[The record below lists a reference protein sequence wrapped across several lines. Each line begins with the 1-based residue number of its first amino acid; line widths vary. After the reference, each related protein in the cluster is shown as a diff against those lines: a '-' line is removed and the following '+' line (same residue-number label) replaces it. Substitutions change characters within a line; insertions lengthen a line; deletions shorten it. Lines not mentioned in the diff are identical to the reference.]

1 MHIKYLNEREAI
13 NIKRTLQVLMTGWT
27 GLATLEKQ
35 GGNHELPM
43 PKRGKN
49 IGIRKKK
56 TGIQGNNYNNRH
68 QY

>member
-1 MHIKYLNEREAI
+1 
-13 NIKRTLQVLMTGWT
+13 MTGLT

-43 PKRGKN
+43 PKRGEN
-49 IGIRKKK
+49 IGIRKK

-68 QY
+68 QYWLGPNE